1 MEAKFKSCPQ
11 APSTRVPTEVFRTLD
26 SLLRELKESK
36 PRASRETIGALLIL
50 RDRLKASDLSARIG
64 HHRRWER
71 IRRLLAKLL
80 KADSRLKKVE
90 SRLAS

>member
-1 MEAKFKSCPQ
+1 MEAKFKSYPQ

-36 PRASRETIGALLIL
+36 PRASRERALLIL
-50 RDRLKASDLSARIG
+50 RDRLKASDLSVRIG

-80 KADSRLKKVE
+80 EAESRLKKVE